1 MEKFWPARGVKVG
14 RAVMRIIAR
23 RRVELWLVQLVTVRS
38 TKPDTSETHGG
49 QSGGTLKRTRGACV
63 RVPVPMRVCVCVSAL
78 LKLSCHGQ
86 DGHFD
91 HFVFAGVEKRRI

>member
-1 MEKFWPARGVKVG
+1 
-14 RAVMRIIAR
+14 MRIIMR

-38 TKPDTSETHGG
+38 TKPDTFETHGG
-49 QSGGTLKRTRGACV
+49 LSGGALKRTRGLCV
-63 RVPVPMRVCVCVSAL
+63 CARVCVCVCVSAL
-78 LKLSCHGQ
+78 VKLSCHGR